1 MTKIIVLRHGQALHN
16 IEDTLSSDLAEKWSL
31 TDFGKIQAHQ
41 AALKLKQE
49 EKIIHFIFSSPF
61 PRTKQTAK
69 IISQEVGIQDIQID
83 DRLREPFF
91 GEMEGKTYRELF
103 SLFPNPR
110 DALLS
115 GPGPP
120 GGESGAVILKRVG
133 DFLSDIAAS
142 PKYKGRTILIITHGF
157 VICQFYR
164 YFKKQFTDII
174 PQAEYEV
181 FYLHSTA

>member
-1 MTKIIVLRHGQALHN
+1 MTKLIVLRHGQALHN
-16 IEDTLSSDLAEKWSL
+16 IADTLSSDLGEKWSL
-31 TDFGKIQAHQ
+31 TDFGKVQAHQ

-61 PRTKQTAK
+61 PRTKQTANL
-69 IISQEVGIQDIQID
+69 IAQEVGIQDIQID

-103 SLFPNPR
+103 SLFITPR

-115 GPGPP
+115 GPP
-120 GGESGAVILKRVG
+120 GGESGAAILKRVS
-133 DFLSDIAAS
+133 DFLSDIAAN
-142 PKYKGRTILIITHGF
+142 PKYKDKAILIVTHGF
-157 VICQFYR
+157 IICQFYR
-164 YFKKQFTDII
+164 YFKKQFNDII
-174 PQAEYEV
+174 PQTSYEV